1 MMNNNPFS
9 LSGKTILIT
18 GASSGIGKSAAIE
31 ISKLGGKVILTGRD
45 GLKLS
50 EVLSQLEGEE
60 NNIISGDLKN
70 PEFLQTLVDSLPK
83 VDGLVNCAGVMKLTP
98 LRALNDSIID
108 ELVSLNYLIPIK
120 LIRNIIK
127 ERKLMKYGSI
137 VNITS
142 INGGVVGTKAHSLYA
157 STKAGLTGFSR
168 SLAIDLGKHRI
179 RVNCVAPGMVNTE
192 GAEAIYDVSTSDAI
206 SADIEKYP
214 MRRYGEPEEIAHGVI
229 YLLSDASKWV
239 TGITLTIDGG
249 FTAQ

>member
-1 MMNNNPFS
+1 MNNNPFS

-142 INGGVVGTKAHSLYA
+142 INGGGVGTKAHSLYA

>member
-1 MMNNNPFS
+1 MNNNPFS